1 MPQLPTLMAHGL
13 GAKRLARQIDQIE
26 KLNDTLQDFTVP
38 ASIEVDI
45 LEDRSLD
52 LPDGV
57 LRRPDLVVA
66 SVHSHFEPPG
76 TRQTEWVLRAMENK
90 NSASCRSA
98 STRHAAAG
106 WRQAR
111 CCGSF
116 GGSCSA
122 YRIVDLD
129 QGNRRGADYCPAG

>member
-1 MPQLPTLMAHGL
+1 MGWVPNAWPG
-13 GAKRLARQIDQIE
+13 RLNQIE

-52 LPDGV
+52 LPDV

-106 WRQAR
+106 W
-111 CCGSF
+111 S
-116 GGSCSA
+116 
-122 YRIVDLD
+122 
-129 QGNRRGADYCPAG
+129 RRGAAGASAAPAARIGDR